1 MKLWCFLIFTFSFSS
16 WKWKPARIKNKKQNQ
31 FLRIFALPMQNFEKH
46 ISFLNGIFQYFSN
59 SVSIFTVAVII
70 KNEIWHV
77 CTRCTDHTECYSNL
91 KICKGVSETK
101 KYMAIL
107 FSSII
112 VFLFDKETFKI
123 VKKCVKIIFCTF
135 FAHRVQN

>member
-1 MKLWCFLIFTFSFSS
+1 MCINL
-16 WKWKPARIKNKKQNQ
+16 
-31 FLRIFALPMQNFEKH
+31 
-46 ISFLNGIFQYFSN
+46 
-59 SVSIFTVAVII
+59 AVII

-123 VKKCVKIIFCTF
+123 VKKCVNILFCAHFCVPCAKFQKKDSAVEYNFSTPFQGCII
-135 FAHRVQN
+135 